1 VLDTKYPN
9 IADTSIEDW
18 DKTFA
23 VNARG
28 SFLCCREAA
37 NRLVRGGGGRI
48 IVLTTSLVGSLQ
60 PGYAAYTASK
70 AAVEA
75 MVKVNVSLHL

>member
-1 VLDTKYPN
+1 VLDAKYPT

-28 SFLCCREAA
+28 AFLCCREAA
-37 NRLVRGGGGRI
+37 NRLVRGSGGRI
-48 IVLTTSLVGSLQ
+48 IVLSSSLVGSLL
-60 PGYAAYTASK
+60 PGYAAYIASK

-75 MVKVNVSLHL
+75 MVKVSVSLHF